1 MNGWGHDVARALPA
15 QLDNVFAE
23 VRLHAA
29 QALGL
34 EVLIQL
40 ELLRHHGLT
49 LQHFPGTIALA
60 QLKDDGPGRSRIGG
74 PMHFPAPGSHLSLEG
89 FKLLVQGREGVIAE
103 RRRLLSQGLKFRQG
117 RDGLPTT
124 HAEAHAQLPQGAL

>member
-1 MNGWGHDVARALPA
+1 MGPELFPSFGHEGLGGATIGLLPTDVMRRKAFRHILLSQVNGWGHDVAWALPA

-23 VRLHAA
+23 VRFHAA

-60 QLKDDGPGRSRIGG
+60 QLKDDGPGRSRIG
-74 PMHFPAPGSHLSLEG
+74 
-89 FKLLVQGREGVIAE
+89 
-103 RRRLLSQGLKFRQG
+103 
-117 RDGLPTT
+117 
-124 HAEAHAQLPQGAL
+124 AQCTSPPRART